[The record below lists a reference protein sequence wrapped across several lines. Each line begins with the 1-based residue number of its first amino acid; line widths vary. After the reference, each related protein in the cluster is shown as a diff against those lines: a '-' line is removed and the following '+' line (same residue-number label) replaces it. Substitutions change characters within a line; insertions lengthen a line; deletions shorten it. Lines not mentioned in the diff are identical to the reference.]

1 MPELNAIGI
10 VASDMART
18 IAFYR
23 LVGLDVPE
31 TPEEGHIDTFLPN
44 GLRFMLDSEEVIAS
58 FNPSWVRARG
68 NQLGLALECASPA
81 EVNDV
86 HERVAAAG
94 FDAEEPF
101 DAPWG
106 QRYCELRDPDG
117 NPVDLYAAL

>member
-1 MPELNAIGI
+1 MPQLNAFGI
-10 VASDMART
+10 VASDMARS

-23 LVGLDVPE
+23 LLGLDVPE

-44 GLRFMLDSEEVIAS
+44 GLRFMLDAEETILS
-58 FNPSWVRARG
+58 FNPTWVRARG
-68 NQLGLALECASPA
+68 NQLGLAIECDSPQELDELHA
-81 EVNDV
+81 Q
-86 HERVAAAG
+86 VAAAG

-101 DAPWG
+101 DAVWG

>member
-10 VASDMART
+10 VASDMARS

-23 LVGLDVPE
+23 LLGLDVPE

-44 GLRFMLDSEEVIAS
+44 GLRLMLDSEDVIHS
-58 FNPSWVRARG
+58 FNPEWKRARG
-68 NQLGLALECASPA
+68 NQLGLAIECDSPA
-81 EVNDV
+81 EVDAL
-86 HERVAAAG
+86 HAQVAAAG

-101 DAPWG
+101 DAAWG

-117 NPVDLYAAL
+117 NPVDLYAAR